1 MELQVDVH
9 MYTGWLAAS
18 QTAEHDEFW
27 LILIKFIEK
36 YSNNYTAT
44 NICIIDIYFMVDF
57 MHGRT
62 QSPAT
67 HAIDLGEKKILRHVS
82 WATCQSTQPGQLC

>member
-36 YSNNYTAT
+36 YNNNYTAT
-44 NICIIDIYFMVDF
+44 NICIIDIYFRVDF

-67 HAIDLGEKKILRHVS
+67 HAIDLGEKKS
-82 WATCQSTQPGQLC
+82 FGMSPG